1 MREVIRTC
9 IGCRGKLPQKALVRF
24 MCQTDGKLQ
33 IDSQKKLGGRGAYV
47 CLSQDCIQKAF
58 KSPKRI
64 NSLLRVQLTSQNIT
78 QFEQVLLQR
87 IRKAMDTKEEKG
99 GTTMNKAQRRRGKPN
114 KGSRAESHVSG
125 TRVYE
130 LAKEYKLTNKKLIA
144 LLEEHGVRA
153 KNGMSVLDPDTVSLI
168 ESELAGAPVERTV
181 STSETAVETASESEE
196 TDTTNGLQVVEGTPV
211 VDLAAV
217 LEMQPSALILRLM
230 KLRVMANINQRL
242 DYDTLVMLSEHL
254 HFEAVKSK
262 TLEEKLLTEVPDDPQ
277 SLRPRAP
284 VITIMGHVDHGK
296 TSLLDSIRQSNISES
311 EAGNITQHIGA
322 YHVKLKGGSIVFLD
336 TPGHAAFTAM
346 RARGAQVTDIV
357 VLIVAADD
365 GVMPQTIEAISHAK
379 AAKVPIVVAINKI
392 DVPGARPDYVK
403 QQLAEQELLPEDWGG
418 QTICVETSAIDGT
431 GIDFL
436 LEMLLLEAAL
446 LELKANPSKAARG
459 VVIEAQVDKERG
471 SIATVLVQA
480 GTLRVGDVFV
490 SGRYSG
496 KVRAMM
502 DDFGKRM
509 KETGP
514 SSPVEVLGFTG
525 VPEAGDKFYVVE
537 SDKDARAIS
546 EARQDQYRNEQLGA
560 NSHVSLDNLFQQIQE
575 GEIKE
580 LNVVLKGDVQGSVQA
595 VASSLLELST
605 DEVKINIIHQA
616 VGGITETDI
625 LLASASDAIVVGF
638 NVHPTTEAVQAKETE
653 GIDVRTYNII
663 YNLISYIR
671 SAMEGLLDPEVREVV
686 IGRAEVRELFKVPR
700 LGLVAGSYVNWG
712 RISFNQP
719 LRILRDNRLIH
730 EGKVNSLRRFKD
742 NVNEVQANYECGIG
756 IETFDDL
763 KVGDVLECYVYEQV
777 ARSLS

>member
-1 MREVIRTC
+1 M
-9 IGCRGKLPQKALVRF
+9 
-24 MCQTDGKLQ
+24 
-33 IDSQKKLGGRGAYV
+33 S
-47 CLSQDCIQKAF
+47 
-58 KSPKRI
+58 
-64 NSLLRVQLTSQNIT
+64 
-78 QFEQVLLQR
+78 
-87 IRKAMDTKEEKG
+87 KEPR
-99 GTTMNKAQRRRGKPN
+99 QRRRSP
-114 KGSRAESHVSG
+114 KGNREEKQERG
-125 TRVYE
+125 TPVYE
-130 LAKEYKLTNKKLIA
+130 LAKQYDLTTKQLIA
-144 LLEEHGVRA
+144 LLEEHGVRV
-153 KNGMSVLDPDTVSLI
+153 KNDMSSLDADTVALI
-168 ESELAGAPVERTV
+168 ESEIVEAAEAV
-181 STSETAVETASESEE
+181 STPEASTEDTTELSSN
-196 TDTTNGLQVVEGTPV
+196 TTNGLQVEEGATV
-211 VDLAAV
+211 ADLAAT
-217 LEMQPSALILRLM
+217 LQLQPSALIMQLM
-230 KLRVMANINQRL
+230 KLKVMANINQRL
-242 DYDTLVMLSEHL
+242 DYETLVMLGEHL
-254 HFEAVKSK
+254 NFEAVKLP
-262 TLEEKLLTEVPDDPQ
+262 TLEEELLVETPDPPE
-277 SLRPRAP
+277 SLQPRAP
-284 VITIMGHVDHGK
+284 VVTIMGHVDHGK

-322 YHVKLKGGSIVFLD
+322 YHVTLERGSVVFLD

-365 GVMPQTIEAISHAK
+365 GVMPQTVEAINHAK

-392 DVPGARPDYVK
+392 DVPGARPDYIK
-403 QQLAEQELLPEDWGG
+403 QQLTEHELVPEDWGG
-418 QTICVETSAIDGT
+418 QTICVETSAVEGT

-446 LELKANPSKAARG
+446 LELKANPNKPARG
-459 VVIEAQVDKERG
+459 VIIEAQVDKGRG
-471 SIATVLVQA
+471 AVATVLVQS
-480 GTLRVGDVFV
+480 GTLRVGDVFI

-496 KVRAMM
+496 RVRAMM
-502 DDFGKRM
+502 DDLGKRL
-509 KETGP
+509 KEAGP
-514 SSPVEVLGFTG
+514 SVPVEVLGFTG
-525 VPEAGDKFYVVE
+525 VPEAGDRFYAIE
-537 SDKDARAIS
+537 SDKDARTIS
-546 EARQDQYRNEQLGA
+546 ETRQDQYRTQKLGT
-560 NSHVSLDNLFQQIQE
+560 NSHVSLENLFQQIQE

-605 DEVKINIIHQA
+605 EEVKINIIHQA

-653 GIDVRTYNII
+653 GIDVRTYNVI
-663 YNLISYIR
+663 YELISYIR
-671 SAMEGLLDPEVREVV
+671 SAMEGLLDPEVREIV

-712 RISFNQP
+712 RISYNQP

-763 KVGDVLECYVYEQV
+763 QVGDVLECYVHEQV

>member
-1 MREVIRTC
+1 M
-9 IGCRGKLPQKALVRF
+9 G
-24 MCQTDGKLQ
+24 
-33 IDSQKKLGGRGAYV
+33 
-47 CLSQDCIQKAF
+47 
-58 KSPKRI
+58 
-64 NSLLRVQLTSQNIT
+64 
-78 QFEQVLLQR
+78 
-87 IRKAMDTKEEKG
+87 
-99 GTTMNKAQRRRGKPN
+99 KAQRRRGNPAKRSQEENQVP
-114 KGSRAESHVSG
+114 G

-130 LAKEYKLTNKKLIA
+130 LAKEYNLTNKELIA
-144 LLEEHGVRA
+144 LLEEHGVRV
-153 KNGMSVLDPDTVSLI
+153 KNRMSVLDPDTVSLL
-168 ESELAGAPVERTV
+168 ESELAAEPVEASV
-181 STSETAVETASESEE
+181 AASEDVVENAAAPE
-196 TDTTNGLQVVEGTPV
+196 AAATTNSLQVVEGTTV
-211 VDLAAV
+211 ADLAAV
-217 LEMQPSALILRLM
+217 LALQPSALIMRLM

-254 HFEAVKSK
+254 SFEAVRAK
-262 TLEEKLLTEVPDDPQ
+262 TLEEELLTEIPDDPE
-277 SLRPRAP
+277 SLQPRAP
-284 VITIMGHVDHGK
+284 VVTIMGHVDHGK

-322 YHVKLKGGSIVFLD
+322 YHVTLKGGSIVFLD

-392 DVPGARPDYVK
+392 DVPGARSDYVK
-403 QQLAEQELLPEDWGG
+403 QQLAEQDLLTEDWGG

-446 LELKANPSKAARG
+446 LELKANPSKPARG
-459 VVIEAQVDKERG
+459 VVIEAQVDKGRG
-471 SIATVLVQA
+471 AIATVLVQS

-509 KETGP
+509 KEAGP
-514 SSPVEVLGFTG
+514 SCPVEVLGFTG
-525 VPEAGDKFYVVE
+525 VPEAGDRFYVVE
-537 SDKDARAIS
+537 SDKDARTIS
-546 EARQDQYRNEQLGA
+546 EARQDQYRTEKLGA

-605 DEVKINIIHQA
+605 DEVKINIIHEA

>member
-1 MREVIRTC
+1 MDREIR
-9 IGCRGKLPQKALVRF
+9 QH
-24 MCQTDGKLQ
+24 D
-33 IDSQKKLGGRGAYV
+33 
-47 CLSQDCIQKAF
+47 
-58 KSPKRI
+58 
-64 NSLLRVQLTSQNIT
+64 
-78 QFEQVLLQR
+78 
-87 IRKAMDTKEEKG
+87 RKKG
-99 GTTMNKAQRRRGKPN
+99 GVTMRKEPRQRRRPAKRNREEKQDRGQ
-114 KGSRAESHVSG
+114 G
-125 TRVYE
+125 TPVYE
-130 LAKEYKLTNKKLIA
+130 LAKQHDLTTKELIA
-144 LLEEHGVRA
+144 LLEEHGVRG
-153 KNGMSVLDPDTVSLI
+153 KNDRSSLDADTVALI
-168 ESELAGAPVERTV
+168 
-181 STSETAVETASESEE
+181 ASEIVKPAEAGSTPE
-196 TDTTNGLQVVEGTPV
+196 TSVQDTPEVSSHTTNGLQIEEGATV
-211 VDLAAV
+211 GDLAAT
-217 LEMQPSALILRLM
+217 LALKPSALIMQLM
-230 KLRVMANINQRL
+230 KLKVMANINQRL
-242 DYDTLVMLSEHL
+242 DYDTLVMLGEHL
-254 HFEAVKSK
+254 NFAAIKSP
-262 TLEEKLLTEVPDDPQ
+262 TLEEELLVETPDPPE

-284 VITIMGHVDHGK
+284 VVTIMGHVDHGK

-322 YHVKLKGGSIVFLD
+322 YHVTLEGGSVVFLD

-365 GVMPQTIEAISHAK
+365 GVMPQTVEAINHAK

-392 DVPGARPDYVK
+392 DVPGARPDYIK
-403 QQLAEQELLPEDWGG
+403 QQLTEHELVPEDWGG
-418 QTICVETSAIDGT
+418 QTICVETSAIEGT

-446 LELKANPSKAARG
+446 LELKANPNKPARG

-471 SIATVLVQA
+471 TVATMLVQS
-480 GTLRVGDVFV
+480 GSLRVGDVFV

-496 KVRAMM
+496 RVRAMM
-502 DDFGKRM
+502 DDLGKRL
-509 KETGP
+509 KEAGP
-514 SSPVEVLGFTG
+514 SVPVEVLGFTG
-525 VPEAGDKFYVVE
+525 VPEAGDKFYAIE
-537 SDKDARAIS
+537 SDRDARTIS
-546 EARQDQYRNEQLGA
+546 ETRQDQYRTQKLGA
-560 NSHVSLDNLFQQIQE
+560 NSHVSLENLFQQIQE

-595 VASSLLELST
+595 VASSLLELSA

-653 GIDVRTYNII
+653 GIDVRTYNVI
-663 YNLISYIR
+663 YELISYIR

-700 LGLVAGSYVNWG
+700 LGFVAGSYVNWG
-712 RISFNQP
+712 RISYNQP
-719 LRILRDNRLIH
+719 LRVLRDNRLVH

-756 IETFDDL
+756 IETFADL
-763 KVGDVLECYVYEQV
+763 QIGDVLECYVHEHI

>member
-1 MREVIRTC
+1 
-9 IGCRGKLPQKALVRF
+9 
-24 MCQTDGKLQ
+24 
-33 IDSQKKLGGRGAYV
+33 
-47 CLSQDCIQKAF
+47 
-58 KSPKRI
+58 
-64 NSLLRVQLTSQNIT
+64 
-78 QFEQVLLQR
+78 
-87 IRKAMDTKEEKG
+87 
-99 GTTMNKAQRRRGKPN
+99 MNKEPRQRRRSAKANREGK
-114 KGSRAESHVSG
+114 RDQG
-125 TRVYE
+125 TPVYE
-130 LAKEYKLTNKKLIA
+130 LAKQYNITTKKLIT
-144 LLEEHGVRA
+144 LLEEHGVRV
-153 KNGMSVLDPDTVSLI
+153 KNDMSTLDADTVALI
-168 ESELAGAPVERTV
+168 EPEIVELVEDVATP
-181 STSETAVETASESEE
+181 EASGE
-196 TDTTNGLQVVEGTPV
+196 DTPEAFANKANGLQIEEGATV
-211 VDLAAV
+211 ADLAAA
-217 LEMQPSALILRLM
+217 LQLQPSALIMQLM
-230 KLRVMANINQRL
+230 KLKVMANINQRL
-242 DYDTLVMLSEHL
+242 DYKTLVMLGEHL
-254 HFEAVKSK
+254 NFEAIKSQ
-262 TLEEKLLTEVPDDPQ
+262 TLEEELLIEIPDPPE
-277 SLRPRAP
+277 SLQPRAP
-284 VITIMGHVDHGK
+284 VVTIMGHVDHGK

-322 YHVKLKGGSIVFLD
+322 YHVTLGGGSVVFLD

-365 GVMPQTIEAISHAK
+365 GVMPQTVEAINHAK

-392 DVPGARPDYVK
+392 DVPGARPDYIK
-403 QQLAEQELLPEDWGG
+403 QQLTEHELVPEDWGG
-418 QTICVETSAIDGT
+418 QTICVETSAVEGT

-446 LELKANPSKAARG
+446 LELKANPNKPARG
-459 VVIEAQVDKERG
+459 VVIEAQVDKGRG
-471 SIATVLVQA
+471 AVSTVLVQA

-496 KVRAMM
+496 RVRAMM

-509 KETGP
+509 KEAGP
-514 SSPVEVLGFTG
+514 SVPVEVLGFTG

-537 SDKDARAIS
+537 SDRDARTIS
-546 EARQDQYRNEQLGA
+546 EARQDQYRTEKLGA
-560 NSHVSLDNLFQQIQE
+560 NSHVSLENLFQQIQE

-580 LNVVLKGDVQGSVQA
+580 LNVVLKGDTQGSVQA
-595 VASSLLELST
+595 VASSLLELTT

-638 NVHPTTEAVQAKETE
+638 NVHPTTEAVQAKENE
-653 GIDVRTYNII
+653 GIDVRTYNVI

-712 RISFNQP
+712 RISYNQP
-719 LRILRDNRLIH
+719 LRVLRDNRLIH

-742 NVNEVQANYECGIG
+742 NVSEVQANYECGIG

-763 KVGDVLECYVYEQV
+763 QVGDVLECYVHEQV

>member
-1 MREVIRTC
+1 MRKNTR
-9 IGCRGKLPQKALVRF
+9 
-24 MCQTDGKLQ
+24 
-33 IDSQKKLGGRGAYV
+33 
-47 CLSQDCIQKAF
+47 
-58 KSPKRI
+58 
-64 NSLLRVQLTSQNIT
+64 
-78 QFEQVLLQR
+78 
-87 IRKAMDTKEEKG
+87 
-99 GTTMNKAQRRRGKPN
+99 QRRRPAKN
-114 KGSRAESHVSG
+114 NRAANQNSG
-125 TRVYE
+125 TPISK
-130 LAKEYKLTNKKLIA
+130 LAKEYKLSPKELIA
-144 LLEEHGVRA
+144 ILENHGISV
-153 KNGMSVLDPDTVSLI
+153 KNEKSSLDSETVALI
-168 ESELAGAPVERTV
+168 ESELAENRKEANASTTTESVE
-181 STSETAVETASESEE
+181 SSPDTSLNT
-196 TDTTNGLQVVEGTPV
+196 TDRLQIKEGTTV
-211 VDLAAV
+211 ADLAAS
-217 LEMQPSALILRLM
+217 LGLQPSALIMRLM

-242 DYDTLVMLSEHL
+242 DYDTLVMLGEHL
-254 HFEAVKSK
+254 DFAVIKER
-262 TLEEKLLTEVPDDPQ
+262 TLEEDLLTDPLDPPESLQ
-277 SLRPRAP
+277 SRAP
-284 VITIMGHVDHGK
+284 VVTIMGHVDHGK

-322 YHVKLKGGSIVFLD
+322 YHVSLETGSVVFLD

-392 DVPGARPDYVK
+392 DVPGARPDYIR
-403 QQLAEQELLPEDWGG
+403 QQLAEQDLVPEEWGG
-418 QTICVETSAIDGT
+418 QTICVETSATEGT
-431 GIDFL
+431 GIDTL

-446 LELKANPSKAARG
+446 LELKANPNKPARG
-459 VVIEAQVDKERG
+459 AVIEAQVDKERG
-471 SIATVLVQA
+471 AVATILVQS
-480 GTLRVGDVFV
+480 GTLRVGDSFV

-496 KVRAMM
+496 KVRAMI
-502 DDFGKRM
+502 DDHGKRM
-509 KETGP
+509 KEVGP
-514 SSPVEVLGFTG
+514 SRPVEILGFTG
-525 VPEAGDKFYVVE
+525 VPEAGDRFYAVE
-537 SDKDARAIS
+537 SDRDARTIS
-546 EARQDQYRNEQLGA
+546 ETRQDQYRTEKLGA
-560 NSHVSLDNLFQQIQE
+560 NSHVSLENLFQQIQE

-595 VASSLLELST
+595 VASSLLDLST
-605 DEVKINIIHQA
+605 EEVKINIIHQA

-653 GIDVRTYNII
+653 GIDVRTYNVI
-663 YNLISYIR
+663 YNLISYIH

-686 IGRAEVRELFKVPR
+686 IGRAEVRELFRVPR

-712 RISFNQP
+712 RISYNQP

-763 KVGDVLECYVYEQV
+763 KVGDVLECYVHEQV

>member
-1 MREVIRTC
+1 MRESTRERRKSAK
-9 IGCRGKLPQKALVRF
+9 GDRKEN
-24 MCQTDGKLQ
+24 
-33 IDSQKKLGGRGAYV
+33 
-47 CLSQDCIQKAF
+47 
-58 KSPKRI
+58 KSP
-64 NSLLRVQLTSQNIT
+64 NI
-78 QFEQVLLQR
+78 
-87 IRKAMDTKEEKG
+87 
-99 GTTMNKAQRRRGKPN
+99 
-114 KGSRAESHVSG
+114 
-125 TRVYE
+125 RVYE
-130 LAKEYKLTNKKLIA
+130 LAKQYNLTNKELIA
-144 LLEEHGVRA
+144 LLEEHGVYV
-153 KNGMSVLDPDTVSLI
+153 KSGMSGLDSDTVALI
-168 ESELAGAPVERTV
+168 ESELVDEPVEEIV
-181 STSETAVETASESEE
+181 STTENSVEQTAEVK
-196 TDTTNGLQVVEGTPV
+196 TDTTNGLQILEGTTV
-211 VDLAAV
+211 ADLAAS
-217 LEMQPSALILRLM
+217 LELQPSALIMQLM
-230 KLRVMANINQRL
+230 KLKVMANINQRL
-242 DYDTLVMLSEHL
+242 DYDTLVMLADHL
-254 HFEAVKSK
+254 DFEAAKLK
-262 TLEEKLLTEVPDDPQ
+262 TLEEELLIDTPDTPESLQ
-277 SLRPRAP
+277 SRAP
-284 VITIMGHVDHGK
+284 VVTIMGHVDHGK

-322 YHVKLKGGSIVFLD
+322 YHVTLENGSVVFLD

-392 DVPGARPDYVK
+392 DVPGARSDYVK

-418 QTICVETSAIDGT
+418 QTICVETSATEGT

-446 LELKANPSKAARG
+446 LELKANPNKPARG
-459 VVIEAQVDKERG
+459 IVIEAQVDKGRG
-471 SIATVLVQA
+471 AVATVLVQS

-502 DDFGKRM
+502 DDYGKRM
-509 KETGP
+509 KEAGP
-514 SSPVEVLGFTG
+514 SCPVEVLGFTG
-525 VPEAGDKFYVVE
+525 VPEAGDRFYVVE

-546 EARQDQYRNEQLGA
+546 ETRQEQYRNEQLGA
-560 NSHVSLDNLFQQIQE
+560 NSHVSLENLFQQIQE

-595 VASSLLELST
+595 VASALLELST

-653 GIDVRTYNII
+653 GIDVRTYNVI
-663 YNLISYIR
+663 YNLISYIH

-686 IGRAEVRELFKVPR
+686 IGRAEVRELFRVPR

-712 RISFNQP
+712 RISYNQP

-742 NVNEVQANYECGIG
+742 NVNEVPANYECGIG

-763 KVGDVLECYVYEQV
+763 QVGDVLECYVHEQV

>member
-1 MREVIRTC
+1 M
-9 IGCRGKLPQKALVRF
+9 
-24 MCQTDGKLQ
+24 
-33 IDSQKKLGGRGAYV
+33 S
-47 CLSQDCIQKAF
+47 
-58 KSPKRI
+58 
-64 NSLLRVQLTSQNIT
+64 
-78 QFEQVLLQR
+78 
-87 IRKAMDTKEEKG
+87 KEPR
-99 GTTMNKAQRRRGKPN
+99 QRRRPAKRNREEKQGR
-114 KGSRAESHVSG
+114 GQG
-125 TRVYE
+125 TPVYE
-130 LAKEYKLTNKKLIA
+130 LAKQYDLTTKELIA
-144 LLEEHGVRA
+144 LLEEHGVRV
-153 KNGMSVLDPDTVSLI
+153 KNDMSSLDADTVALI
-168 ESELAGAPVERTV
+168 
-181 STSETAVETASESEE
+181 ASEIVKPAEAGSTPE
-196 TDTTNGLQVVEGTPV
+196 TSVEDAPEVSSHTTNGLQIEEGATV
-211 VDLAAV
+211 GDLAAT
-217 LEMQPSALILRLM
+217 LALKPSALIMQLM
-230 KLRVMANINQRL
+230 KLKVMANINQRL
-242 DYDTLVMLSEHL
+242 DYDTLVMLGEHL
-254 HFEAVKSK
+254 NFEAIKSP
-262 TLEEKLLTEVPDDPQ
+262 TLEEELLVETPDPPE
-277 SLRPRAP
+277 SLQPRAP
-284 VITIMGHVDHGK
+284 VVTIMGHVDHGK

-322 YHVKLKGGSIVFLD
+322 YHVTLEGGSVVFLD

-365 GVMPQTIEAISHAK
+365 GVMPQTVEAINHAK

-392 DVPGARPDYVK
+392 DVPGARADYIK
-403 QQLAEQELLPEDWGG
+403 QQLTEHELVPEDWGG
-418 QTICVETSAIDGT
+418 QTICVETSAVEGT

-446 LELKANPSKAARG
+446 LELKANPNKLARG

-471 SIATVLVQA
+471 TVATVLVQS

-496 KVRAMM
+496 RVRAMM
-502 DDFGKRM
+502 DDLGKRL
-509 KETGP
+509 KEAGP
-514 SSPVEVLGFTG
+514 SVPVEVLGFTG
-525 VPEAGDKFYVVE
+525 VPEAGDKFYAIE
-537 SDKDARAIS
+537 SDRDARTIS
-546 EARQDQYRNEQLGA
+546 ETRQDQYRTQKLGA
-560 NSHVSLDNLFQQIQE
+560 NSHVSLENLFQQIQE

-595 VASSLLELST
+595 VASSLLELSA

-653 GIDVRTYNII
+653 GIDVRTYNVI
-663 YNLISYIR
+663 YELISYIR

-700 LGLVAGSYVNWG
+700 LGFVAGSYVNWG
-712 RISFNQP
+712 RISYNQP
-719 LRILRDNRLIH
+719 LRVLRDNRLVH

-756 IETFDDL
+756 IETFADL
-763 KVGDVLECYVYEQV
+763 QIGDVLECYVHEHI

>member
-1 MREVIRTC
+1 MRESTRERRKSAK
-9 IGCRGKLPQKALVRF
+9 GDRKEN
-24 MCQTDGKLQ
+24 
-33 IDSQKKLGGRGAYV
+33 
-47 CLSQDCIQKAF
+47 
-58 KSPKRI
+58 KSP
-64 NSLLRVQLTSQNIT
+64 NI
-78 QFEQVLLQR
+78 
-87 IRKAMDTKEEKG
+87 
-99 GTTMNKAQRRRGKPN
+99 
-114 KGSRAESHVSG
+114 
-125 TRVYE
+125 RVYE
-130 LAKEYKLTNKKLIA
+130 LAKQYDLTNKELIA
-144 LLEEHGVRA
+144 LLEEHGVYV
-153 KNGMSVLDPDTVSLI
+153 KSGMSGLDPDTVALI
-168 ESELAGAPVERTV
+168 ESELVVDEPVEETV
-181 STSETAVETASESEE
+181 STTENFVEETSAVE
-196 TDTTNGLQVVEGTPV
+196 TDTTNDLQIPEGTTV
-211 VDLAAV
+211 ADLAAS
-217 LEMQPSALILRLM
+217 LKLQPSALIMQLM
-230 KLRVMANINQRL
+230 KLKVMANINQRL
-242 DYDTLVMLSEHL
+242 DYDTLVMLGDHL
-254 HFEAVKSK
+254 DFEAVKLK
-262 TLEEKLLTEVPDDPQ
+262 TLEEELLIDTPDTPE
-277 SLRPRAP
+277 SLQPRAP
-284 VITIMGHVDHGK
+284 VVTIMGHVDHGK

-322 YHVKLKGGSIVFLD
+322 YHVTLENGSVVFLD

-392 DVPGARPDYVK
+392 DVPGARSDYVK

-418 QTICVETSAIDGT
+418 QTICVETSATEGT

-446 LELKANPSKAARG
+446 LELKANPNKPARG
-459 VVIEAQVDKERG
+459 IVIEAQVDKGRG
-471 SIATVLVQA
+471 AVATVLVQS

-502 DDFGKRM
+502 DDHGKRM
-509 KETGP
+509 KEAGP
-514 SSPVEVLGFTG
+514 SCPVEVLGFTG
-525 VPEAGDKFYVVE
+525 VPEAGDRFYVVE

-546 EARQDQYRNEQLGA
+546 ETRQEQYRSEQLGA
-560 NSHVSLDNLFQQIQE
+560 NSHVSLENLFQQIQE

-595 VASSLLELST
+595 VASALLELST

-653 GIDVRTYNII
+653 GIDVRTYNVI
-663 YNLISYIR
+663 YNLISYIH

-686 IGRAEVRELFKVPR
+686 IGRAEVRELFRVPR

-712 RISFNQP
+712 RISYNQP

-742 NVNEVQANYECGIG
+742 NVNEVPANYECGIG

-763 KVGDVLECYVYEQV
+763 QVGDVLECYVHEQV

>member
-1 MREVIRTC
+1 MSKAPRQRRNHAKHNREEKQGQGMRVHEFAKQC
-9 IGCRGKLPQKALVRF
+9 
-24 MCQTDGKLQ
+24 D
-33 IDSQKKLGGRGAYV
+33 
-47 CLSQDCIQKAF
+47 
-58 KSPKRI
+58 
-64 NSLLRVQLTSQNIT
+64 LT
-78 QFEQVLLQR
+78 
-87 IRKAMDTKEEKG
+87 TKE
-99 GTTMNKAQRRRGKPN
+99 
-114 KGSRAESHVSG
+114 
-125 TRVYE
+125 
-130 LAKEYKLTNKKLIA
+130 LIA
-144 LLEEHGVRA
+144 LLEEHGVRG
-153 KNGMSVLDPDTVSLI
+153 KKEMSSLDPDTIELI
-168 ESELAGAPVERTV
+168 ESELTTNQEKAAAT
-181 STSETAVETASESEE
+181 VETSTE
-196 TDTTNGLQVVEGTPV
+196 TPTEAPPDTTDRLKIEEGTTV
-211 VDLAAV
+211 ADLAAS
-217 LEMQPSALILRLM
+217 LALQPNALIMQLM
-230 KLRVMANINQRL
+230 KLKVMANINQRL
-242 DYDTLVMLSEHL
+242 GYDTLVMLGEHL
-254 HFEAVKSK
+254 NFEAVKSR
-262 TLEEKLLTEVPDDPQ
+262 TLEEELLVEIEDPPE
-277 SLRPRAP
+277 SLKPRAP
-284 VITIMGHVDHGK
+284 VVTIMGHVDHGK
-296 TSLLDSIRQSNISES
+296 TSLLDAIRQSNISES

-322 YHVKLKGGSIVFLD
+322 YHVALEGGSVVFLD

-346 RARGAQVTDIV
+346 RARGAQATDIV

-392 DVPGARPDYVK
+392 DVPGARPDYIK
-403 QQLAEQELLPEDWGG
+403 QQLSEHELLPEDWGG
-418 QTICVETSAIDGT
+418 QTICVETSATEGT

-446 LELKANPSKAARG
+446 LELKANPNKLARG
-459 VVIEAQVDKERG
+459 IIVEAEVDKGRG
-471 SIATVLVQA
+471 AVATVLVQS

-496 KVRAMM
+496 RVRAMM
-502 DDFGKRM
+502 DDLGKRL
-509 KETGP
+509 KEAGP
-514 SSPVEVLGFTG
+514 SRPVEVLGFTG

-537 SDKDARAIS
+537 SDRDARLIS
-546 EARQDQYRNEQLGA
+546 ETRQDQYRTEKLGA
-560 NSHVSLDNLFQQIQE
+560 NSHVSLETLFQQIQE

-653 GIDVRTYNII
+653 GIDVRTYKVI
-663 YNLISYIR
+663 YELISYIH

-712 RISFNQP
+712 RITYNQP

-742 NVNEVQANYECGIG
+742 NVNDVQANYECGIG

-763 KVGDVLECYVYEQV
+763 QVGDVLECYVHEQV

>member
-1 MREVIRTC
+1 M
-9 IGCRGKLPQKALVRF
+9 
-24 MCQTDGKLQ
+24 
-33 IDSQKKLGGRGAYV
+33 S
-47 CLSQDCIQKAF
+47 
-58 KSPKRI
+58 
-64 NSLLRVQLTSQNIT
+64 
-78 QFEQVLLQR
+78 
-87 IRKAMDTKEEKG
+87 
-99 GTTMNKAQRRRGKPN
+99 KAQRRRKST
-114 KGSRAESHVSG
+114 KESQEESQVSG
-125 TRVYE
+125 MRVYE
-130 LAKEYKLTNKKLIA
+130 LAKEYNLTNKELIA
-144 LLEEHGVRA
+144 LLEEHGVRV
-153 KNGMSVLDPDTVSLI
+153 KNGMSSLDPDTVALI
-168 ESELAGAPVERTV
+168 ESELADEPVDKTEA
-181 STSETAVETASESEE
+181 TSEEGGENTSESEAI
-196 TDTTNGLQVVEGTPV
+196 DTNGGLQVEEGTTV
-211 VDLAAV
+211 ADLATS
-217 LEMQPSALILRLM
+217 LELQPSALIMRLM
-230 KLRVMANINQRL
+230 KLRVMASINQRL
-242 DYDTLVMLSEHL
+242 DYNTLVMLGEHL
-254 HFEAVKSK
+254 NFEPVRSR
-262 TLEEKLLTEVPDDPQ
+262 TLEEELLTEIPDDPE
-277 SLRPRAP
+277 SLQPRAP
-284 VITIMGHVDHGK
+284 VVTIMGHVDHGK

-322 YHVKLKGGSIVFLD
+322 YHVNLKGGSIVFLD

-392 DVPGARPDYVK
+392 DVPGARSDYVK

-446 LELKANPSKAARG
+446 LELKANPNKPARG
-459 VVIEAQVDKERG
+459 VVIEAEVDKGRG
-471 SIATVLVQA
+471 AIATVLVQS

-496 KVRAMM
+496 RVRAMM

-514 SSPVEVLGFTG
+514 SCPVEVLGFTG
-525 VPEAGDKFYVVE
+525 VPEAGDRFYVVE
-537 SDKDARAIS
+537 SDKDARTIS
-546 EARQDQYRNEQLGA
+546 ETRQDQYRNEKLGA

-653 GIDVRTYNII
+653 GIDVRTYNVI
-663 YNLISYIR
+663 YNLISYIH

-686 IGRAEVRELFKVPR
+686 IGRAEVRELFRVPR

>member
-1 MREVIRTC
+1 M
-9 IGCRGKLPQKALVRF
+9 
-24 MCQTDGKLQ
+24 
-33 IDSQKKLGGRGAYV
+33 S
-47 CLSQDCIQKAF
+47 
-58 KSPKRI
+58 
-64 NSLLRVQLTSQNIT
+64 
-78 QFEQVLLQR
+78 
-87 IRKAMDTKEEKG
+87 KEPR
-99 GTTMNKAQRRRGKPN
+99 QRRRSA
-114 KGSRAESHVSG
+114 KGNREEKQDQG
-125 TRVYE
+125 TPVYE
-130 LAKEYKLTNKKLIA
+130 LAKQYDLTTKQLIA
-144 LLEEHGVRA
+144 LLEEHGVRI
-153 KNGMSVLDPDTVSLI
+153 KNDMSSLDADTVALI
-168 ESELAGAPVERTV
+168 ESEIVESGKAV
-181 STSETAVETASESEE
+181 STPEASTE
-196 TDTTNGLQVVEGTPV
+196 DTTEVSSNTVNGLQIKEGATV
-211 VDLAAV
+211 ADLAAT
-217 LEMQPSALILRLM
+217 LELQPSALIMQLM
-230 KLRVMANINQRL
+230 KLKVMANINQRL
-242 DYDTLVMLSEHL
+242 DYETLVMLGEHL
-254 HFEAVKSK
+254 NFQAVKLP
-262 TLEEKLLTEVPDDPQ
+262 TLEEKLLVETPDPPE
-277 SLRPRAP
+277 SLQPRAP
-284 VITIMGHVDHGK
+284 VVTIMGHVDHGK

-322 YHVKLKGGSIVFLD
+322 YHVTLEGGSVVFLD

-365 GVMPQTIEAISHAK
+365 GIMPQTVEAINHAK

-392 DVPGARPDYVK
+392 DVPGARPDYIK
-403 QQLAEQELLPEDWGG
+403 QQLTEHELVPEDWGG
-418 QTICVETSAIDGT
+418 QTICVETSAVEGT

-446 LELKANPSKAARG
+446 LELKANPNKPARG
-459 VVIEAQVDKERG
+459 IVIEAQVDKGRG
-471 SIATVLVQA
+471 AVATVLVQT
-480 GTLRVGDVFV
+480 GTLRVGDVFI

-496 KVRAMM
+496 RVRAMM
-502 DDFGKRM
+502 DDLGKRL
-509 KETGP
+509 KEAGP
-514 SSPVEVLGFTG
+514 SVPVEVLGFTG
-525 VPEAGDKFYVVE
+525 VPEAGEKFYVVE
-537 SDKDARAIS
+537 SDKDARTIS
-546 EARQDQYRNEQLGA
+546 ETRQDQYRTEKLGT
-560 NSHVSLDNLFQQIQE
+560 NSHVSLENLFQQIQE

-605 DEVKINIIHQA
+605 EEVKINIIHQA

-653 GIDVRTYNII
+653 GIDVRTYNVI
-663 YNLISYIR
+663 YELISYIH

-712 RISFNQP
+712 RISYNQP

-756 IETFDDL
+756 IETFADL
-763 KVGDVLECYVYEQV
+763 QIGDVLECYVHEQI